1 MFRRNRRAASSPA
14 QGEKV
19 GSESE
24 AMVTRSLLSA
34 LLGGSGLSWGS
45 GRSGRLDLDAHGEVL
60 SSDSLLLTHGVL
72 LSSGFSLSLEVLLA
86 DNFGLGFVDLLDQDV
101 LVLEHVTLSTE
112 VESVVHLAINLLLL
126 SISAE
131 QTTENA
137 ETAHPEDLLG
147 HTGVSGTLSLTGAL
161 MATLALGLGPLLASG
176 ARVSGDVLSHDQSV
190 LDQLPNVLACN
201 MIDL

>member
-1 MFRRNRRAASSPA
+1 M
-14 QGEKV
+14 V
-19 GSESE
+19 
-24 AMVTRSLLSA
+24 VTRSLLSA

-60 SSDSLLLTHGVL
+60 SCDSLLLTHSVL
-72 LSSGFSLSLEVLLA
+72 LSSGLSLSLEVLLA
-86 DNFGLGFVDLLDQDV
+86 DDFGLGFVDLLDQDV
-101 LVLEHVTLSTE
+101 LVLEHVTLGTE

-126 SISAE
+126 SVSAE
-131 QTTENA
+131 QATENA

-147 HTGVSGTLSLTGAL
+147 HTGVSGSLSLTGAL
-161 MATLALGLGPLLASG
+161 MATLALGFGPLLASG
-176 ARVSGDVLSHDQSV
+176 ARVRCDVLSHDQSV